1 MKMLRGKHHYKSY
14 KELCAALGIEPA
26 PRGLQREAQKGNI
39 QKTYQITV
47 QPNNSIDLLRIPVK
61 AAERQKKLDRG
72 RIRVVDGREV
82 DLGSNLLYQDTC
94 IDQLILFRALT
105 TKGKT
110 NTKEGFVTSCFD
122 RTKLFRELL
131 TRGRL
136 VSEAR
141 KYSVESMNIVHELVV
156 SRLYSMVNTRLERFK
171 KKEYIDLHRFY
182 QLKNGEEASIEDV
195 QPYVEQAL
203 RKMGLKTEFQAYANK
218 QTREKFLE
226 LRSDYYEQDYGKKI
240 LCKRFIINPLLEL
253 DAWECHVGYDD
264 TITYLTNRDIQII
277 LTSFF
282 DIFREKAIFDLENT
296 IKPKLGKGRPSQTQE
311 KMRQVKKE
319 HVEEIKEIISTYC
332 AYMNT
337 PLEREKQKAFYSI
350 SELAGYYG
358 DEITFPLSLGPTDD
372 EKSELLTKYE
382 DGDTMDCYDEVNRG
396 DKHQY
401 DFYALSNMTEKSGQD
416 EGL

>member
-1 MKMLRGKHHYKSY
+1 M
-14 KELCAALGIEPA
+14 
-26 PRGLQREAQKGNI
+26 
-39 QKTYQITV
+39 
-47 QPNNSIDLLRIPVK
+47 
-61 AAERQKKLDRG
+61 
-72 RIRVVDGREV
+72 

-277 LTSFF
+277 LTSFL
-282 DIFREKAIFDLENT
+282 IFS
-296 IKPKLGKGRPSQTQE
+296 GR
-311 KMRQVKKE
+311 RQ
-319 HVEEIKEIISTYC
+319 
-332 AYMNT
+332 
-337 PLEREKQKAFYSI
+337 FSI
-350 SELAGYYG
+350 
-358 DEITFPLSLGPTDD
+358 
-372 EKSELLTKYE
+372 
-382 DGDTMDCYDEVNRG
+382 
-396 DKHQY
+396 
-401 DFYALSNMTEKSGQD
+401 
-416 EGL
+416 